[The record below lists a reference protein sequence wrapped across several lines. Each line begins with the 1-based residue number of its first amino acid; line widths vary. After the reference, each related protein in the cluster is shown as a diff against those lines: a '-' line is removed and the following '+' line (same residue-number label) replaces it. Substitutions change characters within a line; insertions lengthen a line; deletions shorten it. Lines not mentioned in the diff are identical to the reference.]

1 MMTNISSSPTAV
13 RDQAQAARLPVGIV
27 GLVTALRPVYLNRR
41 GSAVDPH
48 PRGERGLVRV
58 CKKRR
63 IGAALRCFFPPR
75 KAGRG
80 DRHPLAGG
88 KRAGGGGPP
97 IRRAPPRRGCPPAAP
112 RAVDGGIRSV
122 RARTVA
128 EPRTLCKL

>member
-13 RDQAQAARLPVGIV
+13 RDQAQAERLPVGIV

-75 KAGRG
+75 KARRRATGM
-80 DRHPLAGG
+80 PLAGG
-88 KRAGGGGPP
+88 MRAGGGG
-97 IRRAPPRRGCPPAAP
+97 RA
-112 RAVDGGIRSV
+112 
-122 RARTVA
+122 
-128 EPRTLCKL
+128 L